1 MSQLPQLCLP
11 LHTSPRHIST
21 TLLKFL
27 SSIIA
32 RVHSTKILR
41 YNFGPTFF
49 FHCILMSCY
58 EKWSVNFKSFSKQSF
73 KNGFID
79 SNGSILFS
87 TGLNNLCSLGGTS
100 NIIFTPWNST
110 KNSREL
116 WRVKWAWNSLS
127 LSYVRTSRELLQTEI
142 CIQKA
147 DWNPPQR
154 MELTG
159 AEFLFRLS
167 ALFQSGKTINY
178 TGWLDRSI
186 NDVVTGLLFLIN
198 SINALLCKR
207 QIEDHLR
214 REKLL
219 AQKGSL

>member
-1 MSQLPQLCLP
+1 
-11 LHTSPRHIST
+11 
-21 TLLKFL
+21 
-27 SSIIA
+27 
-32 RVHSTKILR
+32 
-41 YNFGPTFF
+41 
-49 FHCILMSCY
+49 
-58 EKWSVNFKSFSKQSF
+58 
-73 KNGFID
+73 
-79 SNGSILFS
+79 
-87 TGLNNLCSLGGTS
+87 
-100 NIIFTPWNST
+100 
-110 KNSREL
+110 
-116 WRVKWAWNSLS
+116 
-127 LSYVRTSRELLQTEI
+127 
-142 CIQKA
+142 
-147 DWNPPQR
+147 

-186 NDVVTGLLFLIN
+186 NDVVTGLLFLTN